1 MRLSHLLPFLLLS
14 LPSAAQIG
22 RQEVHTD
29 TGKVVLHFFDSGEV
43 STLEWT
49 DRDDR
54 WGRSKAFK
62 RDGTV
67 IFDVPTRRIAGHAY
81 ARYTYHPNGAVHKV
95 EFSSAPDGG
104 IQWYRSTTTFDRDGD
119 RTDFKEFGRDNY
131 GIIPRPKVGTTGSPP
146 DPPQQEAM
154 PCQRLFNN
162 EVFVVNPTNAL
173 VRVVATPKHASP
185 AMPGGTFTL
194 APDDTLRIGSYT
206 MGEAFPPWQ
215 DHLQLDLHKVVR
227 GNRRQA
233 VARTITEADQVGT
246 EHRRLYVVITGWTKL
261 PKEGRKSR

>member
-1 MRLSHLLPFLLLS
+1 MRLPILLFVPLLS

-22 RQEVHTD
+22 RKEVHTD
-29 TGKVVLHFFDSGEV
+29 TGRVVLHYFSTGEV
-43 STLEWT
+43 STKEWT
-49 DRDDR
+49 DRDER
-54 WGRSKAFK
+54 TGRAWAYK

-67 IFDVPTRRIAGHAY
+67 IFHEHTRNFAGHADVHF
-81 ARYTYHPNGAVHKV
+81 TYHPNGAVHKV

-119 RTDFKEFGRDNY
+119 RTDFKAFGRDNY
-131 GIIPRPKVGTTGSPP
+131 GIIPRPEVRTTASPP

-154 PCQRLFNN
+154 PCLRLFNN
-162 EVFVVNPTNAL
+162 EVFVVNPTNAA

-206 MGEAFPPWQ
+206 MGETFPPWQ
-215 DHLQLDLHKVVR
+215 DHLQLDIHEVVR
-227 GNRRQA
+227 GNRRNA
-233 VARTITEADQVGT
+233 VARTITEAEQVGA

>member
-1 MRLSHLLPFLLLS
+1 MRLSHLLVVLLLS

-49 DRDDR
+49 DRDNR

-95 EFSSAPDGG
+95 EFSSGADAG
-104 IQWYRSTTTFDRDGD
+104 IQWYRSTTTFDPEGN
-119 RTDFKEFGRDNY
+119 RTGFSETGHDDHGPM
-131 GIIPRPKVGTTGSPP
+131 PRPGITIERQPPGT
-146 DPPQQEAM
+146 PQQETLARVPM
-154 PCQRLFNN
+154 VSN
-162 EVFVVNPTNAL
+162 EVFVVNPTNSA
-173 VRVVATPKHASP
+173 VRVVATPKYHSSTL
-185 AMPGGTFTL
+185 PGGTFTM
-194 APDDTLRIGSYT
+194 APDDTLRIGSYG
-206 MGEAFPPWQ
+206 MGVTLPPWQ
-215 DHLQLDLHKVVR
+215 DHVQLDIHEVVR
-227 GNRRQA
+227 GNRRNA
-233 VARTITEADQVGT
+233 VARIRTVEQQVAPG
-246 EHRRLYVVITGWTKL
+246 HRRLYVVITGWTKE
-261 PKEGRKSR
+261 PKQRRR